1 MGPAHPYNCWRKP
14 GVIEREL
21 IQVVW
26 GGGGL
31 AHERESYLTCRW
43 LVVMLEGFA

>member
-14 GVIEREL
+14 VVIEREL

-26 GGGGL
+26 GGGL